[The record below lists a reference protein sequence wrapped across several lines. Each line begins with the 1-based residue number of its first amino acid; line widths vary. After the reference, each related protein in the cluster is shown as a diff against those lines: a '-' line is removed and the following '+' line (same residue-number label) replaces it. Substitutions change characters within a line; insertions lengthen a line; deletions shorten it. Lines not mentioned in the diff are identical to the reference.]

1 MECLLDYF
9 TPTNYNLSLNINK
22 STRRVYGT
30 AIISGEPHADTI
42 KFHAKN
48 LKITSV
54 TDASGAK
61 LDYECSDDVVA
72 IKATGDTFERAS
84 ESKATGDVMAAE
96 SKATGDTF
104 ERAPSDTSRVS
115 ENGDGN
121 ENVAGPVAVAI
132 KYTFYLNTNMQGAY
146 LSSYQYQSE
155 EEKEPHTEYLVSTQ
169 FESHYAREC
178 FPCIDEPE
186 AKATFDLKLITPDAD
201 DTVISNMP
209 AKSEK
214 VLEYESVDPDAD
226 PSKGVQL
233 NTMVKKK
240 IVEFETTPRMST
252 YLLAFCLGRFHK
264 RSKTNKHGIK
274 VTTYCALNQDPATL
288 DFANDIAADSLDYYD
303 KTFDEKYPLPKLD
316 QVAIPDFES
325 GAMENW
331 GLVTYRESC
340 LLAAPGESKT
350 TKEYISTIIAH
361 ELSHQW
367 FGNLVTMKWWDNLW
381 LNESFANMMEYVCI
395 DAIRPRY
402 HIWEYFFT
410 GECRMALMRDALPGV
425 QAVQQE
431 VNDPAEIATLF
442 DGAIVYAKGAHL
454 MFMLMRLMGEKAFF
468 NGLRDYF
475 NKYKYSNTTGDDLW
489 ASLQPYADFDIKGF
503 MDAWITQPGFP
514 VITDGNQQRFL
525 LTGATDDTWWPLPE
539 VTDDMSGHY
548 IINLSGE
555 EFTEKLKSFK
565 KLSLEQ
571 KIRLLI
577 DRSMLAKTSLVSS
590 ATHLDLIPKFKTEK
604 NYAVW
609 NPVLSLITDLKLFI
623 GPRDA
628 DFPVFQKYIYNVVS
642 YNLERLGL
650 TPGEHEDDND
660 SKLRQIMI
668 GLAIYAN
675 DEVTLKALARL
686 CKGDIEAIHPD
697 LRGSA
702 LVAKMRLERAEETKK
717 AQKSAKSASK
727 TGKSTPSFFDFL
739 LEKYQTTADPNVKDD
754 ILGALTDVSGDEN
767 RLIKLLDEH
776 EIVRPQ
782 DHLYLFVDL
791 LRNYK
796 TREKAIAWLY
806 DNWDAV
812 VEMTGEKSVEDYPR
826 LLATTIRTTE
836 EAEKFNEFFTPLA
849 ENPVLTRTIEVAKAD
864 ISARLRLLS
873 MDYADVHTKLTEV
886 AEKIS

>member
-1 MECLLDYF
+1 MERLLDYF

-30 AIISGEPHADTI
+30 AIITGEPLAETI

-54 TDASGAK
+54 TMNGNQV
-61 LDYECSDDVVA
+61 DYEVGPDLIA
-72 IKATGDTFERAS
+72 ITPRDLLRQWEQGIGSSPVTTGRATGARGEI
-84 ESKATGDVMAAE
+84 AE
-96 SKATGDTF
+96 NQIRIT
-104 ERAPSDTSRVS
+104 
-115 ENGDGN
+115 
-121 ENVAGPVAVAI
+121 I

-146 LSSYQYQSE
+146 LSSYQYQAPDES
-155 EEKEPHTEYLVSTQ
+155 EPHTEYLVSTQ

-214 VLEYESVDPDAD
+214 VLEYESVDPDSD

-240 IVEFETTPRMST
+240 IVEFETTPKMST

-264 RSKTNKHGIK
+264 RSKTNKHGVK
-274 VTTYCALNQDPATL
+274 VTTYCALNQDPKTL
-288 DFANDIAADSLDYYD
+288 DFANDIAADALDYYD
-303 KTFDEKYPLPKLD
+303 RTFDEKYPLPKLD

-350 TKEYISTIIAH
+350 TKEYIATVIAH

-468 NGLRDYF
+468 KGLRDYF
-475 NKYKYSNTTGDDLW
+475 NKYKYDNTTGDDLW
-489 ASLQPYADFDIKGF
+489 ASLQPYADFDIKNF

-514 VITDGNQQRFL
+514 VITDGHQQRFL
-525 LTGATDDTWWPLPE
+525 LTGATDDTTWPLPE

-555 EFTEKLKSFK
+555 EFAEKLKRFN
-565 KLSLEQ
+565 KLNLEQ

-590 ATHLDLIPKFKTEK
+590 ATHLDLISKFKTEK

-623 GPRDA
+623 GPLDA
-628 DFPVFQKYIYNVVS
+628 DFPVFQKYIYNIVS
-642 YNLERLGL
+642 KNLERLGL
-650 TPGEHEDDND
+650 TPSVREDDND
-660 SKLRQIMI
+660 SKLRQIMV

-675 DEVTLKALARL
+675 DEATLKALSRL
-686 CKGDIEAIHPD
+686 CKDGIESIHPD

-702 LVAKMRLERAEETKK
+702 LVAKMRLERAS
-717 AQKSAKSASK
+717 SAENGRK
-727 TGKSTPSFFDFL
+727 FFNFL
-739 LEKYQTTADPNVKDD
+739 LKKYQTTADPNIKDD
-754 ILGALTDVSGDEN
+754 ILGALTDVSGDEK
-767 RLIKLLDEH
+767 RLIRLLDEH

-782 DHLYLFVDL
+782 DNLYLFVDL

-796 TREKAIAWLY
+796 TREKAIEWLY
-806 DNWDAV
+806 NNWDAV

-826 LLATTIRTTE
+826 LLATSIRTTE
-836 EAEKFNEFFTPLA
+836 EAEKFSEFFTPLA

-873 MDYADVHTKLTEV
+873 MDYADVHAKLTEV

>member
-1 MECLLDYF
+1 MERLLDYF
-9 TPTNYNLSLNINK
+9 IPKNYKISLNINK

-30 AIISGEPHADTI
+30 TIITGEPHADTI

-54 TDASGAK
+54 TVNDVKAE
-61 LDYECSDDVVA
+61 YEVGPELIEV
-72 IKATGDTFERAS
+72 KTTGDTF
-84 ESKATGDVMAAE
+84 G
-96 SKATGDTF
+96 
-104 ERAPSDTSRVS
+104 RAPGATRSVS
-115 ENGDGN
+115 EHGDGK
-121 ENVAGPVAVAI
+121 ENVAGPVVVTI

-146 LSSYQYQSE
+146 LSSYQYQADDE
-155 EEKEPHTEYLVSTQ
+155 DEPHTEYLVSTQ

-178 FPCIDEPE
+178 FPCVDEPA

-214 VLEYESVDPDAD
+214 VVEYESVNPDQD
-226 PSKGVQL
+226 PSGGVNL

-240 IVEFETTPRMST
+240 IVEFETTPKMST

-264 RSKTNKHGIK
+264 RSKTNKHGVK
-274 VTTYCALNQDPATL
+274 VTTYCALNQDPKTL
-288 DFANDIAADSLDYYD
+288 DFANDIAADALDYYD
-303 KTFDEKYPLPKLD
+303 KVFDEKYPLPKLD
-316 QVAIPDFES
+316 QVAIPDFEA

-350 TKEYISTIIAH
+350 TKEYIATVIAH

-381 LNESFANMMEYVCI
+381 LNESFANMMEYVCV

-410 GECRMALMRDALPGV
+410 GECRMAMSRDALPGV

-468 NGLRDYF
+468 KGLRDYF
-475 NKYKYSNTTGDDLW
+475 NKYKYDNTTGDDLW
-489 ASLQPYADFDIKGF
+489 GALQPYADFDIKGF
-503 MDAWITQPGFP
+503 MDAWIMQPGFP
-514 VITDGNQQRFL
+514 VITDGHQQRFL
-525 LTGATDDTWWPLPE
+525 LTGATDDTKWPLPE

-548 IINLSGE
+548 IINLSSD
-555 EFTEKLKSFK
+555 EFTAKLKSFK

-577 DRSMLAKTSLVSS
+577 DRSLLAKTSLVSS
-590 ATHLDLIPKFKTEK
+590 ATHLDLIPQFETEK

-623 GPRDA
+623 GPLDA
-628 DFPVFQKYIYNVVS
+628 DFPVFQKYIYS
-642 YNLERLGL
+642 IISDNLKRLGL
-650 TPGEHEDDND
+650 KPSEHEDDND
-660 SKLRQIMI
+660 SKLRQIMV
-668 GLAIYAN
+668 GLAIYSGDKA
-675 DEVTLKALARL
+675 TLEALEKL
-686 CKGDIEAIHPD
+686 YDDDFEAIHPD
-697 LRGSA
+697 LRGSV
-702 LVAKMRLERAEETKK
+702 LIAKLRLEHAREASEG
-717 AQKSAKSASK
+717 QKTAKSSAKTA
-727 TGKSTPSFFDFL
+727 KSGQKFFDFL
-739 LEKYQTTADPNVKDD
+739 LEKYQTTADPNIKDD
-754 ILGALTDVSGDEN
+754 ILGTLTDVAGDTE
-767 RLIKLLDEH
+767 RQIKLLDQH

-796 TREKAIAWLY
+796 TREKAIEWLY
-806 DNWDAV
+806 NNWGEV

-826 LLATTIRTTE
+826 LLATSIRTTE
-836 EAEKFNEFFTPLA
+836 EAEKFSEFFTPLA
-849 ENPVLTRTIEVAKAD
+849 ENPVLTRTINVAKAD
-864 ISARLRLLS
+864 IDARLRLLA
-873 MDYADVHTKLTEV
+873 MDYNDVHAKLTEV
-886 AEKIS
+886 AEKI